1 MRAARWAGMFGGLGP
16 GVLGAQSMAGPLR
29 DRVEELKRPWWRE
42 SSPLVLQHSEA
53 ARLAADALLERGEAA
68 YLQVISEE
76 RELPFLSAL
85 DMDYMTS
92 HVCAGPEL
100 SEAQG
105 LEASGPD
112 HLSLLSEVTSGT
124 YFPMASDI
132 EPPDLD
138 LGWPEVPQ
146 ATGFSPTQAVVHF
159 QRDKAK
165 NIKDLLRFL
174 FSQARTVVAVVMDI
188 FTDMELLCDLMEASN
203 RRGVPVYLLLAQEHL
218 RHFLEMCYK
227 MDLNGGHLPNMRVRS
242 TCGDTYCSKAGR
254 RFTGQA
260 LEKFVIIDCE
270 QVVTGSY
277 SFTWLCSQAHTSMV
291 LQLRGRI
298 VEDFDRE
305 FRCLYAESQPVE
317 GFCGSEDHL
326 SSRASCPPPVAL
338 AFRPRIPSPTSSS
351 PSSTSLSS
359 IKCSPLMG
367 HSYLALP
374 GGGGC
379 SDMGMGSSSP
389 GPARCEASG
398 QPTLQHQMSD
408 PNHGSPPGP
417 YRANL
422 GKLGMSPW
430 SQSSP
435 TLNHNS
441 ASPLTLAVGSS
452 LLPCSRPLFP
462 FPRSI
467 LALSRLPENGLP
479 GSQEPSPPRGR
490 WVPGTALET
499 VEEKKVSLSQSHGQ
513 LDLLVPF
520 PRAQEVGGP
529 DSGVTPNLGS
539 LWSGKQAPEDRRLS
553 PSQRYSQLDPLPRAQ
568 GAKGAP
574 ESGSPRP
581 GDRTPE
587 DKRLSPNHSHGQ
599 LDLLVQYPKAG
610 GSRVPL
616 EANSSA
622 RAGKQGPDERWQT
635 LGHSQLDLIT
645 KFGPFRGEGPGPSGL
660 PGPSPACKAGVGS
673 GDEKRL
679 TLGHSKL
686 DLITKYHQLQ
696 GTRPGPDPGP
706 PGGPTGGHRNGS
718 SNGLLEDEKRLT
730 LGHSKLDLITKYNK
744 SKVRLLRS
752 RFES

>member
-1 MRAARWAGMFGGLGP
+1 MQTFSRIVQAGTQG
-16 GVLGAQSMAGPLR
+16 MAGPLR
-29 DRVEELKRPWWRE
+29 SRVEELKRPWWRE

-85 DMDYMTS
+85 DVDYMIS
-92 HVCAGPEL
+92 HVRGVPEL

-105 LEASGPD
+105 SETLGQD
-112 HLSLLSEVTSGT
+112 RLSMLSEVTSGT
-124 YFPMASDI
+124 YFPMASDLD
-132 EPPDLD
+132 PPDLD

-159 QRDKAK
+159 QRDKGK
-165 NIKDLLRFL
+165 SIKDLLRFL
-174 FSQARTVVAVVMDI
+174 FSQAHTVVAVVMDV
-188 FTDMELLCDLMEASN
+188 FTDMELLCDLMEASS

-218 RHFLEMCYK
+218 KYFLEMCYK
-227 MDLNGGHLPNMRVRS
+227 MDLNGGHLVNMRVRS

-270 QVVTGSY
+270 QVVAGSY

-291 LQLRGRI
+291 LQLRGHI

-317 GFCGSEDHL
+317 GFCGNEDPL
-326 SSRASCPPPVAL
+326 ISQVPCPPPVTL
-338 AFRPRIPSPTSSS
+338 AFGPGIPSPTGSS
-351 PSSTSLSS
+351 PSSNSLSS
-359 IKCSPLMG
+359 IKHSPLLARS
-367 HSYLALP
+367 SYLALP

-389 GPARCEASG
+389 GPAHHEAG
-398 QPTLQHQMSD
+398 VQPSLYRQLSD
-408 PNHGSPPGP
+408 PNHISTPGP

-422 GKLGMSPW
+422 SKLGSSPW

-435 TLNHNS
+435 ALNHS
-441 ASPLTLAVGSS
+441 STSPLTLGVGSP
-452 LLPCSRPLFP
+452 LLPSSRPLLHFTRGVP
-462 FPRSI
+462 
-467 LALSRLPENGLP
+467 ALSRLPENGLP
-479 GSQEPSPPRGR
+479 ASQDPCLPRGR

-499 VEEKKVSLSQSHGQ
+499 VDEKKVSLSQSHDRLDRLIPFPKAGEAGVPSSRVSPNSSSLQHGEQVLDDRRLSLSHSYSQ
-513 LDLLVPF
+513 LDLLS
-520 PRAQEVGGP
+520 QGQ
-529 DSGVTPNLGS
+529 GS
-539 LWSGKQAPEDRRLS
+539 
-553 PSQRYSQLDPLPRAQ
+553 
-568 GAKGAP
+568 P
-574 ESGSPRP
+574 ESGSLRP
-581 GDRTPE
+581 GELSPE
-587 DKRLSPNHSHGQ
+587 DRKLSLNHSHGP
-599 LDLLVQYPKAG
+599 LDLLPQNPKPQA
-610 GSRVPL
+610 SKIPPD
-616 EANSSA
+616 AHSSA
-622 RAGKQGPDERWQT
+622 RPGKPSVDDRRQT

-645 KFGPFRGEGPGPSGL
+645 KFGPFRSEGPGPSC
-660 PGPSPACKAGVGS
+660 PPEASPVRMAGVGS
-673 GDEKRL
+673 ADEKRL

-696 GTRPGPDPGP
+696 GARQKPESGTPGAPISGQQ
-706 PGGPTGGHRNGS
+706 NGS
-718 SNGLLEDEKRLT
+718 GNDLFAPEKRLT

-744 SKVRLLRS
+744 SKFKQLRS

>member
-1 MRAARWAGMFGGLGP
+1 IFRGPGPGGLGAE
-16 GVLGAQSMAGPLR
+16 GMAGPLR
-29 DRVEELKRPWWRE
+29 GRVEELKRPWWRE

-68 YLQVISEE
+68 YLRVISEE

-92 HVCAGPEL
+92 HVRGGPEL

-105 LEASGPD
+105 PEASGPD
-112 HLSLLSEVTSGT
+112 RLSLLSEVTSGT
-124 YFPMASDI
+124 YFPMASDTD
-132 EPPDLD
+132 PPDLD

-165 NIKDLLRFL
+165 SIKDLLRFL
-174 FSQARTVVAVVMDI
+174 FSQARTVIAVVMDI
-188 FTDMELLCDLMEASN
+188 FTDMELLCDLMEASS

-254 RFTGQA
+254 RFTGQT
-260 LEKFVIIDCE
+260 LEKFIIIDCE
-270 QVVTGSY
+270 QVVAGSY

-305 FRCLYAESQPVE
+305 FRCLYAESRPVE
-317 GFCGSEDHL
+317 GFCGGEDAL
-326 SSRASCPPPVAL
+326 SPRAPCPRPVAL
-338 AFRPRIPSPTSSS
+338 AFRPGIPSTSSS

-359 IKCSPLMG
+359 IKRSPHVG
-367 HSYLALP
+367 HSSFLALP
-374 GGGGC
+374 GGGGS
-379 SDMGMGSSSP
+379 SDTGMGSSSL
-389 GPARCEASG
+389 GSAHCEANG
-398 QPTLQHQMSD
+398 QPALQRQLSD
-408 PNHGSPPGP
+408 PNHGPLLGP

-422 GKLGMSPW
+422 GKLGAFPW

-435 TLNHNS
+435 ALNHDS
-441 ASPLTLAVGSS
+441 TSPVTLAGGSPLLVR
-452 LLPCSRPLFP
+452 PRPLLL
-462 FPRSI
+462 FPR
-467 LALSRLPENGLP
+467 AVPPLSRLPENGVP

-490 WVPGTALET
+490 WVPGSALEA
-499 VEEKKVSLSQSHGQ
+499 VEENKVSLSQSHGR

-520 PRAQEVGGP
+520 SRGREAGGP
-529 DSGVTPNLGS
+529 DSGATPN
-539 LWSGKQAPEDRRLS
+539 SGYLCPGEQVLEDRRLA
-553 PSQRYSQLDPLPRAQ
+553 PNQRYNQLDLLPQAQ
-568 GAKGAP
+568 GAGGVP
-574 ESGSPRP
+574 ESGDPRP
-581 GDRTPE
+581 GHQTSE

-599 LDLLVQYPKAG
+599 LDLLVQSSKAG
-610 GSRVPL
+610 DSRVTP

-622 RAGKQGPDERWQT
+622 RTGKQGPDERRQT
-635 LGHSQLDLIT
+635 LGHSHLDLIT
-645 KFGPFRGEGPGPSGL
+645 KFGPFRGEGPGPNDV
-660 PGPSPACKAGVGS
+660 PRPSPARKAGVDS

-696 GTRPGPDPGP
+696 GTRQGPEPGLLR
-706 PGGPTGGHRNGS
+706 GPTGGHHNGN
-718 SNGLLEDEKRLT
+718 SNGLSENEKRLT

-744 SKVRLLRS
+744 SKFKLLRS

>member
-1 MRAARWAGMFGGLGP
+1 IFRGPGP
-16 GVLGAQSMAGPLR
+16 GVLGAEGMAGPLR
-29 DRVEELKRPWWRE
+29 GRVEELKRPWWRE

-68 YLQVISEE
+68 YLRVISEE

-92 HVCAGPEL
+92 HVRGGPEL

-105 LEASGPD
+105 PEASGPD
-112 HLSLLSEVTSGT
+112 RLSLLSEVTSGT
-124 YFPMASDI
+124 YFPMASDTD
-132 EPPDLD
+132 PPDLD

-165 NIKDLLRFL
+165 SIKDLLRFL
-174 FSQARTVVAVVMDI
+174 FSQARTVIAVVMDI
-188 FTDMELLCDLMEASN
+188 FTDMELLCDLMEASS

-254 RFTGQA
+254 RFTGQT
-260 LEKFVIIDCE
+260 LEKFIIIDCE
-270 QVVTGSY
+270 QVVAGSY

-298 VEDFDRE
+298 VEDFDQE
-305 FRCLYAESQPVE
+305 FRCLYAESRPVE
-317 GFCGSEDHL
+317 GFCGGEDAL
-326 SSRASCPPPVAL
+326 SPRAPCPRPVAL
-338 AFRPRIPSPTSSS
+338 AFRPGIPSTSSS

-359 IKCSPLMG
+359 IKRSPHVG
-367 HSYLALP
+367 HSSFLALP
-374 GGGGC
+374 GGGGS
-379 SDMGMGSSSP
+379 SDTGMGSSSL
-389 GPARCEASG
+389 GSAHCEANG
-398 QPTLQHQMSD
+398 QPALQRQLSD
-408 PNHGSPPGP
+408 PNHGPLLGP

-422 GKLGMSPW
+422 GKLGAFPW

-435 TLNHNS
+435 ALNHDS
-441 ASPLTLAVGSS
+441 TSPVTLAGGSPLLVR
-452 LLPCSRPLFP
+452 PRPLLL
-462 FPRSI
+462 FPR
-467 LALSRLPENGLP
+467 AVPPLSRLPENGVP

-490 WVPGTALET
+490 WVPGSALEA
-499 VEEKKVSLSQSHGQ
+499 VEENKVSLSQSHGR

-520 PRAQEVGGP
+520 SRGREAGDP
-529 DSGVTPNLGS
+529 DSGATPN
-539 LWSGKQAPEDRRLS
+539 SGYLCPGEQVLEDRRLA
-553 PSQRYSQLDPLPRAQ
+553 PNQRYNQLDLLPQAQ
-568 GAKGAP
+568 GAGGVP
-574 ESGSPRP
+574 ESGDPRP
-581 GDRTPE
+581 GHQTSE

-599 LDLLVQYPKAG
+599 LDLLVQSSKAG
-610 GSRVPL
+610 DSRVTP

-622 RAGKQGPDERWQT
+622 RTGKQGPDERRQT
-635 LGHSQLDLIT
+635 LGHSHLDLIT
-645 KFGPFRGEGPGPSGL
+645 KFGPFRGEGPGPNDV
-660 PGPSPACKAGVGS
+660 PRPSPARKAGVDS

-696 GTRPGPDPGP
+696 GTRQGPEPGLLR
-706 PGGPTGGHRNGS
+706 GPTGGHHNGN
-718 SNGLLEDEKRLT
+718 SNGLSENEKRLT

-744 SKVRLLRS
+744 SKFKLLRS

>member
-1 MRAARWAGMFGGLGP
+1 MFKGSGPAG
-16 GVLGAQSMAGPLR
+16 LGAQGLAGPLR
-29 DRVEELKRPWWRE
+29 GRVEELKRPWWRE
-42 SSPLVLQHSEA
+42 SSPLVLRHSEA

-68 YLQVISEE
+68 YLRVISEE

-85 DMDYMTS
+85 DVDYMTS
-92 HVCAGPEL
+92 HVRGGPEL

-105 LEASGPD
+105 PEASGPD

-159 QRDKAK
+159 QRDKTK

-188 FTDMELLCDLMEASN
+188 FTDMELLCDLMEASS

-254 RFTGQA
+254 RFAGQA

-270 QVVTGSY
+270 QVVAGSY

-317 GFCGSEDHL
+317 GFCGGEEPPSP
-326 SSRASCPPPVAL
+326 RALRPPPVAL
-338 AFRPRIPSPTSSS
+338 AFGPGIPSPTSSS

-359 IKCSPLMG
+359 IKRSPLTG
-367 HSYLALP
+367 RSSFLRLP
-374 GGGGC
+374 GGGGW
-379 SDMGMGSSSP
+379 GGTVMGSSTP
-389 GPARCEASG
+389 GSARCEASG
-398 QPTLQHQMSD
+398 QPSLQRQLSD
-408 PNHGSPPGP
+408 PNHSSLSGP

-422 GKLGMSPW
+422 AKLGASPW

-435 TLNHNS
+435 ALNHNN
-441 ASPLTLAVGSS
+441 ASPLTQAVGSS
-452 LLPCSRPLFP
+452 LLPRPRPLLY
-462 FPRSI
+462 FPRGVPV
-467 LALSRLPENGLP
+467 LSQLPENGIP
-479 GSQEPSPPRGR
+479 GSQDPSPPRSR
-490 WVPGTALET
+490 QMLGTALET
-499 VEEKKVSLSQSHGQ
+499 VEEKKASLSQSHDQ
-513 LDLLVPF
+513 LDHLV
-520 PRAQEVGGP
+520 
-529 DSGVTPNLGS
+529 
-539 LWSGKQAPEDRRLS
+539 
-553 PSQRYSQLDPLPRAQ
+553 PLPRAREA
-568 GAKGAP
+568 GDLN
-574 ESGSPRP
+574 SGVTSNSSSLRP
-581 GDRTPE
+581 DEQSPE
-587 DKRLSPNHSHGQ
+587 DKRLSPSQSYSQLDLLPRVQGVGGAPESGSFRPGDWATEDRSLFPNHSHGK
-599 LDLLVQYPKAG
+599 LDLLVQHPKAQ
-610 GSRVPL
+610 GSRVPP
-616 EANSSA
+616 EANSA
-622 RAGKQGPDERWQT
+622 KLDKQGPDERRQT

-645 KFGPFRGEGPGPSGL
+645 KFGPFRSEGPGPSGL
-660 PGPSPACKAGVGS
+660 PGLSPARVTGAGPD
-673 GDEKRL
+673 DEKRL

-696 GTRPGPDPGP
+696 GARQGPEPGL
-706 PGGPTGGHRNGS
+706 PGGPAGGHRNGS
-718 SNGLLEDEKRLT
+718 SNGFFGNEKRLT
-730 LGHSKLDLITKYNK
+730 LGHSKLDLITKYHK
-744 SKVRLLRS
+744 SKFKLLRS

>member
-1 MRAARWAGMFGGLGP
+1 
-16 GVLGAQSMAGPLR
+16 MAGPLR
-29 DRVEELKRPWWRE
+29 GRVEELKRPWWRE

-68 YLQVISEE
+68 YLRVISEE

-85 DMDYMTS
+85 DMAYMTS
-92 HVCAGPEL
+92 HVRGAPEL
-100 SEAQG
+100 SEAPG
-105 LEASGPD
+105 PEASGPD
-112 HLSLLSEVTSGT
+112 RLSLLSEVTSGT
-124 YFPMASDI
+124 YFPMVSDVD
-132 EPPDLD
+132 PPDLD

-165 NIKDLLRFL
+165 SIKDLLRFL

-188 FTDMELLCDLMEASN
+188 FTDMELLCDLMEASS

-260 LEKFVIIDCE
+260 LEKFIIVDCE
-270 QVVTGSY
+270 QVVAGSY

-291 LQLRGRI
+291 MQLRGRI

-317 GFCGSEDHL
+317 GFSGNEDLL
-326 SSRASCPPPVAL
+326 SPHARHPPPVAL
-338 AFRPRIPSPTSSS
+338 TLGPGNPSPTCSS
-351 PSSTSLSS
+351 PSGTSFSS
-359 IKCSPLMG
+359 VKCSPLMG
-367 HSYLALP
+367 RSSYLALP

-379 SDMGMGSSSP
+379 SDKGMGSSSP
-389 GPARCEASG
+389 GPARREAGG
-398 QPTLQHQMSD
+398 QPSLHRQLSD
-408 PNHGSPPGP
+408 PNQGSHPGP

-422 GKLGMSPW
+422 GKLGASPW

-435 TLNHNS
+435 ALNHSS
-441 ASPLTLAVGSS
+441 ATSSTSAMRSP
-452 LLPCSRPLFP
+452 LLPCPRPLLHFSRGAP
-462 FPRSI
+462 
-467 LALSRLPENGLP
+467 ALSQLPENGLP
-479 GSQEPSPPRGR
+479 GSQEPNLPRGR
-490 WVPGTALET
+490 WAFGTALET
-499 VEEKKVSLSQSHGQ
+499 VEEKKASLSQSHGQ

-520 PRAQEVGGP
+520 ARARETGGT
-529 DSGVTPNLGS
+529 DSEVTPNSSSVRPSEQVPDGGRLSLSRSHSHLDLLSPGKGAGVAAESSSLRPVGPGS
-539 LWSGKQAPEDRRLS
+539 EDRKQS
-553 PSQRYSQLDPLPRAQ
+553 PSHSCSQLDFQ
-568 GAKGAP
+568 
-574 ESGSPRP
+574 
-581 GDRTPE
+581 T
-587 DKRLSPNHSHGQ
+587 
-599 LDLLVQYPKAG
+599 QYPKAQ
-610 GSRVPL
+610 GSKIPP

-622 RAGKQGPDERWQT
+622 RHHKQGLDERRQT

-645 KFGPFRGEGPGPSGL
+645 KFGPFRSEGPGPSVL
-660 PGPSPACKAGVGS
+660 PGPSPAPMVGVGT
-673 GDEKRL
+673 GGEKRR

-686 DLITKYHQLQ
+686 DLITKYHHLQ
-696 GTRPGPDPGP
+696 GARQGPEPGLPA
-706 PGGPTGGHRNGS
+706 GPTGGNHNGS
-718 SNGLLEDEKRLT
+718 SNDPFAPEKRMT

-744 SKVRLLRS
+744 SKFKLLRS

>member
-1 MRAARWAGMFGGLGP
+1 IFRGPGPGGLGAE
-16 GVLGAQSMAGPLR
+16 GMAGPLR
-29 DRVEELKRPWWRE
+29 GRVEELKRPWWRE

-68 YLQVISEE
+68 YLRVISEE

-92 HVCAGPEL
+92 HVRGGPEL

-105 LEASGPD
+105 PEASGPD
-112 HLSLLSEVTSGT
+112 RLSLLSEVTSGT
-124 YFPMASDI
+124 YFPMASDTD
-132 EPPDLD
+132 PPDLD

-165 NIKDLLRFL
+165 SIKDLLRFL
-174 FSQARTVVAVVMDI
+174 FSQARTVIAVVMDI
-188 FTDMELLCDLMEASN
+188 FTDMELLCDLMEASS

-254 RFTGQA
+254 RFTGQT
-260 LEKFVIIDCE
+260 LEKFIIIDCE
-270 QVVTGSY
+270 QVVAGSY

-305 FRCLYAESQPVE
+305 FRCLYAESRPVE
-317 GFCGSEDHL
+317 GFCGGEDAL
-326 SSRASCPPPVAL
+326 SPRAPCPRPVAL
-338 AFRPRIPSPTSSS
+338 AFRPGIPSTSSS

-359 IKCSPLMG
+359 IKRSPHVG
-367 HSYLALP
+367 HSSFLALP
-374 GGGGC
+374 GGGGS
-379 SDMGMGSSSP
+379 SDTGMGSSSL
-389 GPARCEASG
+389 GSAHCEANG
-398 QPTLQHQMSD
+398 QPALQRQLSD
-408 PNHGSPPGP
+408 ANHGPLLGP

-422 GKLGMSPW
+422 GKLGAFPW

-435 TLNHNS
+435 ALNHDSTSPVNL
-441 ASPLTLAVGSS
+441 AGGSPLLVR
-452 LLPCSRPLFP
+452 PRPLLL
-462 FPRSI
+462 FPR
-467 LALSRLPENGLP
+467 AVPPLSRLPENGVP

-490 WVPGTALET
+490 WVPGSALEA
-499 VEEKKVSLSQSHGQ
+499 VEENKVSLSQSHGR

-520 PRAQEVGGP
+520 SRGREAGGP
-529 DSGVTPNLGS
+529 DSGATPN
-539 LWSGKQAPEDRRLS
+539 SGYLCPGEQVLEDRRLA
-553 PSQRYSQLDPLPRAQ
+553 PNQRYNQLDLLPQAQ
-568 GAKGAP
+568 GAGGVP
-574 ESGSPRP
+574 ESGDPRP
-581 GDRTPE
+581 GHQTSE

-599 LDLLVQYPKAG
+599 LDLLVQSSKAG
-610 GSRVPL
+610 DSRVTP

-622 RAGKQGPDERWQT
+622 RTGKQGPDERRQT
-635 LGHSQLDLIT
+635 LGHSHLDLIT
-645 KFGPFRGEGPGPSGL
+645 KFGPFRGEGPGPNDV
-660 PGPSPACKAGVGS
+660 PRPSPARKAGVDS

-696 GTRPGPDPGP
+696 GTRQGPEPGLLR
-706 PGGPTGGHRNGS
+706 GPTGGHHNGN
-718 SNGLLEDEKRLT
+718 SNGLSENEKRLT

-744 SKVRLLRS
+744 SKFKLLRS

>member
-1 MRAARWAGMFGGLGP
+1 IFRGP
-16 GVLGAQSMAGPLR
+16 GPGGGAEGMAGPLR
-29 DRVEELKRPWWRE
+29 GRVEELKRPWWRE
-42 SSPLVLQHSEA
+42 SAPLVLQHSEA

-68 YLQVISEE
+68 YLRVISEE

-92 HVCAGPEL
+92 HVRGGPEL
-100 SEAQG
+100 SDAQG
-105 LEASGPD
+105 PEASGPD

-132 EPPDLD
+132 DPPDLD
-138 LGWPEVPQ
+138 LGWPAVPQ

-159 QRDKAK
+159 QRDKTK
-165 NIKDLLRFL
+165 SIKDLLRFL
-174 FSQARTVVAVVMDI
+174 FSQARTVIAVVMDI
-188 FTDMELLCDLMEASN
+188 FTDMELLCDLMEASS

-227 MDLNGGHLPNMRVRS
+227 MDLNGGHLPNVRVRS

-270 QVVTGSY
+270 QVVVGSY

-305 FRCLYAESQPVE
+305 FRCLYAESRPVE
-317 GFCGSEDHL
+317 GFCGGEDAL
-326 SSRASCPPPVAL
+326 SPRAPCPPPVAL
-338 AFRPRIPSPTSSS
+338 AFRPGIPSTTSSS

-359 IKCSPLMG
+359 IKCSPHVG
-367 HSYLALP
+367 HSSYLALP
-374 GGGGC
+374 GGGGS
-379 SDMGMGSSSP
+379 SDTGMGSSSL
-389 GPARCEASG
+389 GPTRCEANG
-398 QPTLQHQMSD
+398 QLALHRQLSD
-408 PNHGSPPGP
+408 PNHGPLLGP

-422 GKLGMSPW
+422 GKMGASPW

-435 TLNHNS
+435 ALHHDSTSPVTL
-441 ASPLTLAVGSS
+441 AGGSPLLVRPRP
-452 LLPCSRPLFP
+452 LLPL
-462 FPRSI
+462 PRAIPS
-467 LALSRLPENGLP
+467 LSRLPENGVP

-490 WVPGTALET
+490 WVAGIALEA
-499 VEEKKVSLSQSHGQ
+499 VEENKVSLSQSHGQ

-520 PRAQEVGGP
+520 PRGREAGGP
-529 DSGVTPNLGS
+529 DSGVTPNSGS
-539 LWSGKQAPEDRRLS
+539 LWPGEQAPEDRRLA
-553 PSQRYSQLDPLPRAQ
+553 PNQRYNQLDLLPQAQ
-568 GAKGAP
+568 GAGGVP
-574 ESGSPRP
+574 VSGTARP
-581 GDRTPE
+581 GHQSSE

-599 LDLLVQYPKAG
+599 LDPVVQSSKAG
-610 GSRVPL
+610 DSRVPP

-622 RAGKQGPDERWQT
+622 RTGKQGPDERRQT
-635 LGHSQLDLIT
+635 LGHSHLDLIT
-645 KFGPFRGEGPGPSGL
+645 KFGPFRGEGPGPNDV
-660 PGPSPACKAGVGS
+660 PRPSPPRKAGVDS

-696 GTRPGPDPGP
+696 GTRQGPETGLL
-706 PGGPTGGHRNGS
+706 GGFTGGHRNGN
-718 SNGLLEDEKRLT
+718 SNGLSENEKRLT

-744 SKVRLLRS
+744 SKFKLLRS

>member
-1 MRAARWAGMFGGLGP
+1 MFGSLGP
-16 GVLGAQSMAGPLR
+16 GDLGAQGMAGPLR
-29 DRVEELKRPWWRE
+29 GRVEELKRPWWRE
-42 SSPLVLQHSEA
+42 ASPLVLQHSEA
-53 ARLAADALLERGEAA
+53 ARLAADALLERGKAA

-85 DMDYMTS
+85 DVDYMTS
-92 HVCAGPEL
+92 HVHGSPEL
-100 SEAQG
+100 NEAQG
-105 LEASGPD
+105 LDASGPD
-112 HLSLLSEVTSGT
+112 RLSLLSEVTSGT

-174 FSQARTVVAVVMDI
+174 FSQARTVVAVVMDV
-188 FTDMELLCDLMEASN
+188 FTDMELLCDLMEASS

-260 LEKFVIIDCE
+260 LEKFVVIDCE
-270 QVVTGSY
+270 QVVAGNY

-305 FRCLYAESQPVE
+305 FRCLYAESRPVE
-317 GFCGSEDHL
+317 GFCGGGSGL
-326 SSRASCPPPVAL
+326 SDTGR
-338 AFRPRIPSPTSSS
+338 
-351 PSSTSLSS
+351 
-359 IKCSPLMG
+359 
-367 HSYLALP
+367 
-374 GGGGC
+374 
-379 SDMGMGSSSP
+379 GSSSLN
-389 GPARCEASG
+389 PARLEASG
-398 QPTLQHQMSD
+398 QTSLQRQLSD
-408 PNHGSPPGP
+408 PKHASLLGP
-417 YRANL
+417 YRSNL
-422 GKLGMSPW
+422 GKLGASPW

-435 TLNHNS
+435 ALNHNGH
-441 ASPLTLAVGSS
+441 SPLTLAVGSPLLARQRP
-452 LLPCSRPLFP
+452 LLPFP
-462 FPRSI
+462 QGV
-467 LALSRLPENGLP
+467 ATLSRVPENGLL
-479 GSQEPSPPRGR
+479 GSQESNPQRGR
-490 WVPGTALET
+490 WVPSTTLET
-499 VEEKKVSLSQSHGQ
+499 VQEKKVSLSQSHSQ

-520 PRAQEVGGP
+520 SRAREAGDP
-529 DSGVTPNLGS
+529 DSGVNPNSDS
-539 LWSGKQAPEDRRLS
+539 LWPREQAPEDRRLS
-553 PSQRYSQLDPLPRAQ
+553 PNQRHNQLDLLPQSQ
-568 GAKGAP
+568 GAGSIP

-581 GDRTPE
+581 GNQAPE
-587 DKRLSPNHSHGQ
+587 DKRLSSNHGHGQ
-599 LDLLVQYPKAG
+599 MDLLVQYPKAG
-610 GSRVPL
+610 GSRASPG
-616 EANSSA
+616 ANSSA
-622 RAGKQGPDERWQT
+622 RAGKQGQDEQRRT

-660 PGPSPACKAGVGS
+660 PIPSPARKAGVGS
-673 GDEKRL
+673 GDEKWL

-696 GTRPGPDPGP
+696 GTRQRPEPGLPE
-706 PGGPTGGHRNGS
+706 GPTGGHHNGS
-718 SNGLLEDEKRLT
+718 NNGPFGDGKQLT

-744 SKVRLLRS
+744 SKFKLLRS